1 MIIFGNVGK
10 NRPEIS
16 LYWSEFNSHDYETY
30 NARASLCTGSACSED
45 EQRDL
50 RLPLWKAFADL
61 CEQPEQ
67 PDRGDALRGDA
78 ARRDR
83 SQGRWGHFQQCRP
96 GLEPYLLFPDADSRA
111 AADARETAAKLTEAF
126 GSVEAFKE
134 QFTKAAVG
142 LFGSGWAWLAM
153 DKAGKLSIV
162 AKPNAGNPMTDG
174 LRPVMTVDVWEH
186 AYYIDYRNRR
196 PDFLAAF
203 WELIDWQ
210 KVADRCIPKR
220 YQVHGLRLR
229 LRPGEGRSRDG
240 HRAGDAVCGDSRRL
254 DLPDLQDST
263 RLTSR
268 LSMSKSEKTLRVQT
282 RWFFCAP
289 GLAGNGIRRRTFRF
303 SVRPAVPDAA
313 RGS

>member
-1 MIIFGNVGK
+1 MPELPYAPEALAPKMSKETFDYHYGKHLQTYVNNLNNLIAGTPYEEMPLDEIVRKADGGIFN
-10 NRPEIS
+10 
-16 LYWSEFNSHDYETY
+16 
-30 NARASLCTGSACSED
+30 NAAQAWNHTFFFRMLTPA
-45 EQRDL
+45 Q
-50 RLPLWKAFADL
+50 
-61 CEQPEQ
+61 QPM
-67 PDRGDALRGDA
+67 PAKL
-78 ARRDR
+78 
-83 SQGRWGHFQQCRP
+83 
-96 GLEPYLLFPDADSRA
+96 
-111 AADARETAAKLTEAF
+111 AAKLTEAF

-220 YQVHGLRLR
+220 YKCTACDYVYDPARAIPRRASSRGR
-229 LRPGEGRSRDG
+229 RSRRFPTTG
-240 HRAGDAVCGDSRRL
+240 PARSA
-254 DLPDLQDST
+254 DST
-263 RLTSR
+263 RPTSR
-268 LSMSKSEKTLRVQT
+268 LSRSKRKTSALSSGG
-282 RWFFCAP
+282 FFVP
-289 GLAGNGIRRRTFRF
+289 GSRERIRRRTFRF

>member
-1 MIIFGNVGK
+1 MPELPYAPEALAPKMSKETFDYHYGKHLQTYVNNLNNLIAGTPYEEMPLDEIVRKADGGIFN
-10 NRPEIS
+10 
-16 LYWSEFNSHDYETY
+16 
-30 NARASLCTGSACSED
+30 NAAQAWNHTFFFRMLTPA
-45 EQRDL
+45 Q
-50 RLPLWKAFADL
+50 
-61 CEQPEQ
+61 QPM
-67 PDRGDALRGDA
+67 PAKL
-78 ARRDR
+78 
-83 SQGRWGHFQQCRP
+83 
-96 GLEPYLLFPDADSRA
+96 
-111 AADARETAAKLTEAF
+111 AAKLTEAF

-220 YQVHGLRLR
+220 YKC
-229 LRPGEGRSRDG
+229 RPATTSTTRRRAIPRRASSRGR
-240 HRAGDAVCGDSRRL
+240 HSRRF
-254 DLPDLQDST
+254 PTTGPARSADST
-263 RLTSR
+263 RPTSR
-268 LSMSKSEKTLRVQT
+268 LSRSKRKTSAL
-282 RWFFCAP
+282 
-289 GLAGNGIRRRTFRF
+289 
-303 SVRPAVPDAA
+303 
-313 RGS
+313 

>member
-1 MIIFGNVGK
+1 MPELPYAPEALAPKMSKETFDYHYGKHLQTYVNNLNNLIAGTPYEEMPLDEIVRKADGGIFN
-10 NRPEIS
+10 
-16 LYWSEFNSHDYETY
+16 
-30 NARASLCTGSACSED
+30 NAAQAWNHTFFFRMLTPA
-45 EQRDL
+45 Q
-50 RLPLWKAFADL
+50 
-61 CEQPEQ
+61 QPM
-67 PDRGDALRGDA
+67 PAKL
-78 ARRDR
+78 
-83 SQGRWGHFQQCRP
+83 
-96 GLEPYLLFPDADSRA
+96 
-111 AADARETAAKLTEAF
+111 AAKLTEAF

-220 YQVHGLRLR
+220 YKCTACDYVYDPAKGDPETASSRGRL
-229 LRPGEGRSRDG
+229 
-240 HRAGDAVCGDSRRL
+240 SRRF
-254 DLPDLQDST
+254 PTTGPARSADST

-268 LSMSKSEKTLRVQT
+268 LSRNKRKTSACKRGG
-282 RWFFCAP
+282 FFVP
-289 GLAGNGIRRRTFRF
+289 GSRERIRRRTFRF